1 MSAASSTRKSAKPKT
16 ASPEPSHP
24 LLWDAYT
31 PHEKAWD
38 ELFTRTKSPH
48 EHCQALVQWLGQL
61 AVGEFQERR
70 KNADLVFIN
79 QGITF
84 SVYADRRGVEKIFP
98 FDLIPRPV
106 SASEWQPIET
116 GLLQRIRAINL
127 FLYDVYHDRRILREG
142 VIPEELVLNSKCYR
156 PEMIGFDPPGNQYV
170 HVVGTDLVR
179 DAAGQF
185 VVLEDNGR
193 TPSGV
198 SYVLEN
204 RVVMKKVFPKLF
216 QQCRVRRV
224 EEYPQRLRDALLSV
238 APPSSG
244 NTPTIVLLTPGSY
257 NSAYFE
263 HSFLAR
269 HMGIELV
276 MGPDLFVYEDKVYLK
291 TTHGPKRVDVIYRR
305 IDDDFLDPTV
315 FRADSLLGVP
325 NLMKAY
331 RAGNVTLAN
340 AVGTGVA
347 DDKAIYPFVED
358 MIRFYLSEEPILKNV
373 PTYICAR
380 PDDLR
385 YVVDHLGELVVKAV
399 NESGGYGMLMGPSST
414 AEQRREFRD
423 KIKAHPRNYIA
434 QPVVTLSTCPTWT
447 DDGLGPR
454 HVDLRPYIVS
464 GASTWVLPGG
474 LTRTALVKGSLVV
487 NSSQGGGSKDT
498 WVME

>member
-1 MSAASSTRKSAKPKT
+1 MSAPATRKTVQHAP
-16 ASPEPSHP
+16 AEPH
-24 LLWDAYT
+24 LWDLYT
-31 PHEKAWD
+31 PHDSAWD
-38 ELFTRTKSPH
+38 ELFGPERSAH
-48 EHCQALVQWLGQL
+48 LHCQALAQWLGQL
-61 AVGEFQERR
+61 AVGDFQERR
-70 KNADLVFIN
+70 RNADLVFIN

-98 FDLIPRPV
+98 FDLIPRPI
-106 SASEWQPIET
+106 AAREWQPIET
-116 GLLQRIRAINL
+116 GLVQRIRAINL
-127 FLYDVYHDRRILREG
+127 FLHDVYHERRILREK
-142 VIPEELVLNSKCYR
+142 VVPEELVLQSKGYR
-156 PEMIGFDPPGNQYV
+156 PEMVGFDPPGKQYV
-170 HVVGTDLVR
+170 HVCGTDLVR
-179 DAAGQF
+179 DPAGNF
-185 VVLEDNGR
+185 LVLEDNGR

-216 QQCRVRRV
+216 QQCKVRRV
-224 EEYPQRLRDALLSV
+224 EEYPRRLRDALQSV
-238 APPSSG
+238 APSSAEG
-244 NTPTIVLLTPGSY
+244 KPTIVLLTPGSY

-269 HMGIELV
+269 NMGIELV

-291 TTHGPKRVDVIYRR
+291 TTQGPKRVDVIYRR

-315 FRADSLLGVP
+315 FRADSVLGVP
-325 NLMKAY
+325 NLMRAY

-385 YVVDHLGELVVKAV
+385 YVLDHLPELVVKAV

-423 KIKAHPRNYIA
+423 KLKANPRNYIA
-434 QPVVTLSTCPTWT
+434 QPVVTLSCCPTWT
-447 DDGLGPR
+447 EEGLGPR

-464 GASTWVLPGG
+464 GVSNWVLPGG

-498 WVME
+498 WVMEGN